1 MKPYF
6 LNPVIAAVSVLVAFP
21 LCVQD
26 ISMAMC
32 KHEAYEADSMKYIVS
47 MSLAGDELAEKN
59 LPETL
64 SIDGRTTDE
73 CFMGVFYSE
82 IDGLE
87 FEVQGKKRK
96 FVKEILPYDGEKYVL
111 AIDAGRRRNVR
122 CDIVIS
128 KDGYA
133 PKSIE
138 VSCTKRNP
146 LAAYEVDYVDEM
158 PKFLGGDKDSFAVW
172 VSENMDYPEEALK
185 QKHKG
190 VIMVGF
196 LVGKDGYLTDISLIR
211 GLSSELDNETLKVV
225 KSSPKWTPAMKDGEP
240 VSMSFIMPVMFDIR

>member
-1 MKPYF
+1 M
-6 LNPVIAAVSVLVAFP
+6 AAVYVLTA
-21 LCVQD
+21 
-26 ISMAMC
+26 
-32 KHEAYEADSMKYIVS
+32 
-47 MSLAGDELAEKN
+47 MSLYAPAVSGAMNSAMDSAMDIAMDNQERHIASRPLGDKELAEEN
-59 LPETL
+59 LPENLLAPETPTL
-64 SIDGRTTDE
+64 
-73 CFMGVFYSE
+73 VVYSDLE
-82 IDGLE
+82 GLE
-87 FEVQGKKRK
+87 FEMADENQRTRIKEVQ
-96 FVKEILPYDGEKYVL
+96 PYDGEKYVL
-111 AIDAGRRRNVR
+111 SMDAGRRRNVR

-158 PKFLGGDKDSFAVW
+158 PKFMGGDKNSFAVW

-211 GLSSELDNETLKVV
+211 GLSAELDNETLKVV

>member
-1 MKPYF
+1 MKPF
-6 LNPVIAAVSVLVAFP
+6 SHNRFMAAVYVLTA
-21 LCVQD
+21 
-26 ISMAMC
+26 
-32 KHEAYEADSMKYIVS
+32 
-47 MSLAGDELAEKN
+47 MSLCAPAVSGAMNSAMDSAMDNQERHIASRPLGDKELAEEN
-59 LPETL
+59 LPENLLAPETPTL
-64 SIDGRTTDE
+64 
-73 CFMGVFYSE
+73 VVYSDLE
-82 IDGLE
+82 GLE
-87 FEVQGKKRK
+87 FEMADENQKTRIKEVQ
-96 FVKEILPYDGEKYVL
+96 PYDGEKYVL
-111 AIDAGRRRNVR
+111 SMDAGRRRNVR

-211 GLSSELDNETLKVV
+211 GLSAELDNETLKVV